1 VDRGS
6 PAEQAG
12 LHGPNDMVIVGGAYQ
27 LAVGGD
33 LIIAVEGQPVTT
45 RDALQKVMDRKH
57 GGDILNLTIYRR
69 GRTMDVKIKLDEAP
83 AVL

>member
-1 VDRGS
+1 
-6 PAEQAG
+6 
-12 LHGPNDMVIVGGAYQ
+12 
-27 LAVGGD
+27 
-33 LIIAVEGQPVTT
+33 VEGQPVTT
-45 RDALQKVMDRKH
+45 RDALQKVMDRKR